1 MSDVKPIP
9 DGYYSVTPHLVIDG
23 AAKAIEF
30 YKAAFGAEVLV
41 AMPMPDSDR
50 LMHGEIQIGN
60 SRVMVADEFPEMGPR
75 RSPTALGESSV
86 TLHLYVEDV
95 DAAIEKAEKA
105 GATVTM
111 PAADMF
117 WGDRYGK
124 VKDPFGHD
132 WGLATHVR
140 DLSPEEMAEAAQ
152 AAMSG

>member
-1 MSDVKPIP
+1 MSNVKPIP
-9 DGYYSVTPHLVIDG
+9 EGYTSVTPHLVIDG
-23 AAKAIEF
+23 AAKAIDF
-30 YKAAFGAEVLV
+30 YKKAFGAQEIVS
-41 AMPMPDSDR
+41 MPMPGTDK
-50 LMHGEIQIGN
+50 LMHAEIQIGN
-60 SRVMVADEFPEMGPR
+60 SRVMIADEFPEMGPR
-75 RSPTALGESSV
+75 RSPTALGESTV
-86 TLHLYVEDV
+86 TLHQYVEDV
-95 DAAIEKAEKA
+95 DAAIARAAEA